1 MDDILKPKLL
11 RLLLREYVPDERHPF
26 RNSLELLFVVS
37 SIKTHKLL
45 SEWAPKSTNK
55 NLIDEW
61 KSAVD
66 SWVNRVFTIASSN
79 MPDKCWAGI
88 CLLGLTCQE
97 CSPERFLA
105 SYSDWFSKL
114 LSLIQ
119 TPADSHFVKAA
130 SCASIS
136 DLLIRL
142 SGFPNTKKDGTSQ
155 ATKLI
160 QPVLK
165 LLDEDSSDGFSQ
177 EALCLLCTI
186 MNCFPHS
193 VHRNHGNIE
202 AAILLKIM
210 SGKCSASILKKL
222 GNALCLLPKSKGDED
237 SWSLLMQKILL
248 SINNQLND
256 AFQGLE
262 EEARSNET
270 MRILLPP
277 GKEAPQPLGGQ
288 ERSQETSDFA
298 MRRAEQLLVS
308 RISTLMYCCCTML
321 TDSYPVQV
329 TVPVRAVVSLV
340 GRVLM
345 VDGSLS
351 QASYPSMTAMKQELI
366 CSELPILQLHS
377 LEMLSAIIKGLRS
390 QLSPHVA
397 EIIQLLAKYFGR
409 CRLPMLRE
417 KAYAILKVLLSS
429 MGVGVAI
436 HLSQDVVTNA
446 FIDLESFGDERKGTS
461 FGVHANASRETLT
474 HSRRRKRKQASMTES
489 LQDQLDRD
497 NLEVAIPQ
505 NPAELSVK
513 VAALEALEALL
524 TVGGSLRS
532 ESWRAN
538 VDHLLI
544 TVATNA
550 CKGGWAKEER
560 SIFLCDEP
568 IPIWADFQL
577 ASLRALLASLLS
589 PGRVRPPYLSL
600 GLELFRRGMQ
610 ETGSR
615 LSEYCR
621 HALLALEVLIHPRA
635 LSLVDF
641 STANDNYED
650 LSRKVPENVTFQIR
664 TLGKGIV
671 EHESD
676 DELYKN
682 WLGSDDEMEEVPDTE
697 RNTNYTAEPSA
708 AARSL
713 SPVNL
718 PNKSELRVSSSGAN
732 EKIAV
737 DRDDVMVELQETNST
752 GGDKLGEHVPNTAA
766 GDYPGGHTS
775 RVVSNSDALDPMD
788 TKMAPVPNDTA
799 MISDAVITA
808 GRDENAKKNV
818 SGTKDGGFNTIIEK
832 ISATLVSNFKK
843 SEGLTGESDNE
854 SLDSIPDIIEGDPD
868 SD

>member
-1 MDDILKPKLL
+1 MDNIRFNTNLL
-11 RLLLREYVPDERHPF
+11 RSLLKEYVPDEKHPF
-26 RNSLELLFVVS
+26 RSPSKLSSVVS

-45 SEWAPKSTNK
+45 SEWAPESTNK
-55 NLIDEW
+55 NVIDEL

-66 SWVNRVFTIASSN
+66 SWVKRVFTLASSN

-97 CSPERFLA
+97 CSSERFLA
-105 SYSDWFSKL
+105 SYSVWFSKL

-165 LLDEDSSDGFSQ
+165 LLDEDSSAVFWQ
-177 EALCLLCTI
+177 EALFLLCTI

-193 VHRNHGNIE
+193 VHRNHDSIE
-202 AAILLKIM
+202 AAILSKLM
-210 SGKCSASILKKL
+210 SGKCSASVLKKL

-237 SWSLLMQKILL
+237 SWSSLMLKILL

-256 AFQGLE
+256 VFQGLE

-270 MRILLPP
+270 VRILLPP

-288 ERSQETSDFA
+288 ALSQETSDFS
-298 MRRAEQLLVS
+298 MRRPEQLLVS

-321 TDSYPVQV
+321 SDSYQVQV
-329 TVPVRAVVSLV
+329 PVPVRAVVSLA

-351 QASYPSMTAMKQELI
+351 QAPYSSMFALKQELI
-366 CSELPILQLHS
+366 CSELPLLQLHS

-397 EIIQLLAKYFGR
+397 DIIQLLAEYFGR
-409 CRLPMLRE
+409 CRLPMLRG
-417 KAYAILKVLLSS
+417 KTYAILKVLLSS

-461 FGVHANASRETLT
+461 FGVHANASGETLPQ
-474 HSRRRKRKQASMTES
+474 SRRRKRKQASMTES
-489 LQDQLDRD
+489 LQEQLDRD

-532 ESWRAN
+532 KSWRAN

-544 TVATNA
+544 NVATNA

-568 IPIWADFQL
+568 TPLWADFQL

-600 GLELFRRGMQ
+600 GLELFCRGMQ
-610 ETGSR
+610 EAGSR
-615 LSEYCR
+615 LSQYCR

-635 LSLVDF
+635 LPLVDLA
-641 STANDNYED
+641 STIDNYEG
-650 LSRKVPENVTFQIR
+650 LSGKVPENVTFQV
-664 TLGKGIV
+664 TALGKGIV
-671 EHESD
+671 EPESD

-682 WLGSDDEMEEVPDTE
+682 WLGSDDEMEEVPVTK

-708 AARSL
+708 TARSL

-718 PNKSELRVSSSGAN
+718 PNKSGVSSSGAT
-732 EKIAV
+732 ERIVV

-752 GGDKLGEHVPNTAA
+752 GGDKLGEHVPSTVA
-766 GDYPGGHTS
+766 GDYPDGHT
-775 RVVSNSDALDPMD
+775 RRIVSNSDALDLMN

-799 MISDAVITA
+799 MMSDIVITA
-808 GRDENAKKNV
+808 VHEENAEKNV
-818 SGTKDGGFNTIIEK
+818 LGTKDGGFNTIMEK
-832 ISATLVSNFKK
+832 ISATISNSEK
-843 SEGLTGESDNE
+843 SKGLTGESDNE
-854 SLDSIPDIIEGDPD
+854 LSLDSIPDIIDGDPD

>member
-1 MDDILKPKLL
+1 MGDIRSNSKLL
-11 RLLLREYVPDERHPF
+11 RSLLREYVPDEKHPF
-26 RNSLELLFVVS
+26 RNPSELSLVVS
-37 SIKTHKLL
+37 LIKTHKLL
-45 SEWAPKSTNK
+45 SESAQKSTDK
-55 NLIDEW
+55 NLIDEL

-66 SWVNRVFTIASSN
+66 SWVNRVSTLASSN

-97 CSPERFLA
+97 CSSERFLA
-105 SYSDWFSKL
+105 SYSVWFSKL

-165 LLDEDSSDGFSQ
+165 LLDEDSSAVFWQ
-177 EALCLLCTI
+177 EALSLLCTI

-193 VHRNHGNIE
+193 VHRNHDSIE
-202 AAILLKIM
+202 AAILSKLM
-210 SGKCSASILKKL
+210 SGKCSASVLKKL
-222 GNALCLLPKSKGDED
+222 GNALCLLPKSKGDEN
-237 SWSLLMQKILL
+237 SWSSLMQKILL

-256 AFQGLE
+256 VFQGLE

-288 ERSQETSDFA
+288 ALSEETSDFA
-298 MRRAEQLLVS
+298 MRRPEQLLVS

-321 TDSYPVQV
+321 SDSYQVQV
-329 TVPVRAVVSLV
+329 PVPVRAVVSLA

-351 QASYPSMTAMKQELI
+351 QAPYPSMIAMKQELI
-366 CSELPILQLHS
+366 CSELPLLQLHS

-397 EIIQLLAKYFGR
+397 DIIQLLAEYFGR
-409 CRLPMLRE
+409 CRLPMLRG
-417 KAYAILKVLLSS
+417 KTYAILKVLLSS
-429 MGVGVAI
+429 VGVGAAI

-461 FGVHANASRETLT
+461 FGVHANASGETLPQ
-474 HSRRRKRKQASMTES
+474 SRRRKRKQASMTES
-489 LQDQLDRD
+489 LQEQLDRD

-505 NPAELSVK
+505 TPAELSVK

-550 CKGGWAKEER
+550 CKGGWAKEE
-560 SIFLCDEP
+560 SIFLYDEP
-568 IPIWADFQL
+568 TPLWADFQL

-589 PGRVRPPYLSL
+589 SGRVRPPYLSL

-621 HALLALEVLIHPRA
+621 HALLALEVLIHPRT
-635 LSLVDF
+635 LPLVDF
-641 STANDNYED
+641 SSTVDNYER
-650 LSRKVPENVTFQIR
+650 LNRKVPENVTFQVR
-664 TLGKGIV
+664 ALGKGII
-671 EHESD
+671 EPESD

-682 WLGSDDEMEEVPDTE
+682 WLGSDDEMEEDPVTE
-697 RNTNYTAEPSA
+697 RNTNCTAKPA
-708 AARSL
+708 ATARSL

-718 PNKSELRVSSSGAN
+718 PNKSEQGVSSSGAT
-732 EKIAV
+732 ERIAV
-737 DRDDVMVELQETNST
+737 DRDDAMFELQETNST
-752 GGDKLGEHVPNTAA
+752 GGDKLGEHVPSLVA
-766 GDYPGGHTS
+766 GDYHDGHTS
-775 RVVSNSDALDPMD
+775 RIVSNSDALDLMD
-788 TKMAPVPNDTA
+788 TKIAPVPNDA
-799 MISDAVITA
+799 SIMSDAVQE
-808 GRDENAKKNV
+808 ENVEKNV
-818 SGTKDGGFNTIIEK
+818 LGTKDGGFNTIMEK
-832 ISATLVSNFKK
+832 ISSTLISNSKK
-843 SEGLTGESDNE
+843 SKGLTGESDNE
-854 SLDSIPDIIEGDPD
+854 LSLDSIPDIIDGDPD